1 MKNLMKKIFLLITIT
16 LLLTGCFKDKSEEA
30 IKNCADTIWSKGTT
44 EEFGKASNHGYV
56 YSWNKIP
63 SNIFEETVLEL
74 KKAGADYEEVYDWV
88 RGLDNAEITEGNREV
103 INHFI
108 EMKNK
113 INKSIDDHLKLSLT
127 DRLQNKDYEESFS
140 SCEQVRK
147 EASKTFDAKWQK
159 AKIKKVEFR

>member
-1 MKNLMKKIFLLITIT
+1 
-16 LLLTGCFKDKSEEA
+16 
-30 IKNCADTIWSKGTT
+30 
-44 EEFGKASNHGYV
+44 
-56 YSWNKIP
+56 
-63 SNIFEETVLEL
+63 
-74 KKAGADYEEVYDWV
+74 
-88 RGLDNAEITEGNREV
+88 DNAEITEGNREV
-103 INHFI
+103 INLFI

-140 SCEQVRK
+140 SCEQVRQ